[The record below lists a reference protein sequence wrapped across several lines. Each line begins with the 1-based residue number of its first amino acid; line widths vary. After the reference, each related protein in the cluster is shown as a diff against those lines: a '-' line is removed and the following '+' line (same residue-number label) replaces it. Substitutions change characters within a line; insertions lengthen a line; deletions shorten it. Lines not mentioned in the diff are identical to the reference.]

1 MALFGRIGRPTRRA
15 RVVVRRGSSLVRM
28 KDDWPGWV
36 ALAAGCMGPE
46 VVLVAAAA
54 TAQTMQESHRGAFV
68 VIGFL
73 VAGCAARGA
82 EQLLAAEYAADGP
95 AGVAL
100 DVVGWWPAALVVTLL
115 VAVPHALL
123 ALAALRRHHRT
134 PVIAAVASWQAA
146 VVLAVSVVTLGTS
159 SAQAFFGI
167 LAIGTGMLAL
177 HALTSRPAPPRLT
190 PGRVRR

>member
-1 MALFGRIGRPTRRA
+1 MALFGRIGRALAAGRDVVPTH
-15 RVVVRRGSSLVRM
+15 SSPVWM

-46 VVLVAAAA
+46 VVPVAAAA

-68 VIGFL
+68 VIGIL
-73 VAGCAARGA
+73 VAGCAARGV
-82 EQLLAAEYAADGP
+82 EQLLASEFSADGP

-100 DVVGWWPAALVVTLL
+100 DVVGWWPAALAVTFL

-123 ALAALRRHHRT
+123 AVAALRRHHRT
-134 PVIAAVASWQAA
+134 PVIAAVASWQSV
-146 VVLAVSVVTLGTS
+146 VVLAVSVVTMGTS

-177 HALTSRPAPPRLT
+177 HALTSRPAPPRLV
-190 PGRVRR
+190 PGRGRP